1 MELLGW
7 FVAVVAAVLGGVVG
21 WRFGRVSGGAAYEEA
36 LLDLQ
41 KALESGEAQVD
52 PGDPGSVRSL
62 GHVVA
67 DRWVPRGVEREAAF
81 HEALDGVSR
90 YLRGAVEGPLSAAA
104 DSSLLEMKDAID
116 EAVGALQDLEF
127 YTKTPP
133 VGSAKVDLSGLLRE
147 IATEFNEDSGVEVRT
162 RGVKNGIH
170 AIGNEDALK
179 DALFLIFHNA
189 GEFGQGE
196 PIDVRLRTKDHTAR
210 IEIKD
215 RGPGFSA
222 DALSKAYDPFYTTL
236 PGGLGLGLT
245 HARRALETMGA
256 RIHLRNSPKGGA
268 EVEVSLPLA

>member
-7 FVAVVAAVLGGVVG
+7 FVAMVAAVVGGVVG
-21 WRFGRVSGGAAYEEA
+21 WRFGRVSGGAPYEEA
-36 LLDLQ
+36 LVDLQ
-41 KALESGEAQVD
+41 KALESGEAEVD

-90 YLRGAVEGPLSAAA
+90 YLRNAVEGPLAAAA
-104 DSSLLEMKDAID
+104 DANPMTMKDAID

-127 YTKTPP
+127 YTKAPP

-147 IATEFNEDSGVEVRT
+147 MATEFHEDSGVDVRT
-162 RGVKNGIH
+162 RGVKNGIS

-189 GEFGQGE
+189 GEFGDGA
-196 PIDVRLRTKDHTAR
+196 PIDVRLRTKDNTAR

-215 RGPGFSA
+215 RGPGFNA